1 MPSRLTPEL
10 TSRLP
15 DHAASWSGVSGWL
28 TRARLLLPLGKCVLS
43 PCRVP
48 GTGDLGAARVDRA
61 WAAGEGPPLRPISPE
76 SGFSEDSV
84 RPALRSQP
92 RGRELGCRAGQGTRP
107 AGAVESRHWSP
118 SEQGPHHPAPAN
130 SRHVEPPACCCHSQF
145 SSEAERRVFAGD
157 LPFLR
162 SWQLEQ
168 KYKLR
173 KKKKKPQNTRTSHRF
188 VTCGSFLLL
197 PFYRPVS
204 GWIRF
209 RLSHQGHL
217 SQEAPSLPA
226 MEDHTPP
233 PDCRVSPPCW
243 TATWE

>member
-1 MPSRLTPEL
+1 MPSRLIPEL

-15 DHAASWSGVSGWL
+15 DHAASRSGVAGWL

-145 SSEAERRVFAGD
+145 SSKAEGRVFAGD

-168 KYKLR
+168 KYK
-173 KKKKKPQNTRTSHRF
+173 
-188 VTCGSFLLL
+188 
-197 PFYRPVS
+197 
-204 GWIRF
+204 
-209 RLSHQGHL
+209 
-217 SQEAPSLPA
+217 
-226 MEDHTPP
+226 
-233 PDCRVSPPCW
+233 
-243 TATWE
+243 